1 MKFDL
6 DTSSLKEYIFENKK
20 IEFVLDKIGN
30 KSIKYHPNKN
40 FYSCCNYNGDNTG
53 AVNITNDQ
61 YLIVTNWTRQKEFND
76 VSDIITLT
84 QYNKQCSFIDA
95 IKYLH
100 NILGLEY
107 SSYKKEKKKEKKD
120 PLAIFK
126 NAVKCGRRG
135 TVNVDDI
142 HVIDEEAIN
151 DYVPMLYI
159 DWFREGIMPW
169 ARKKFGLAYS
179 YKHRRVVIP
188 LRYWLDGS
196 LLGFNQRTTV
206 ENYEELGIRK
216 YFITPSYPKSL
227 NLYGLWENR
236 EEIERKK
243 YVVICESE
251 KSVLKRYSLNDGTC
265 VALQGKTLSEEQRR
279 IILGLNID
287 EVIIALDN
295 DVSIEEIRFMCEKFY
310 RIKNVSYV
318 KDKWGLLGEK
328 DAPMD
333 AKNKAFKFLI
343 KYRTHYDSKEHKKCL
358 KSVSKKA

>member
-1 MKFDL
+1 MTISDV
-6 DTSSLKEYIFENKK
+6 KEYIYENKK
-20 IEFVLDKIGN
+20 IKFILEKLN
-30 KSIKYHPNKN
+30 CHNIKYNEKHGYYSASFPDGDNPQGINISNNKYLNYRSFSRNVSYEDGKDIIDLISYVTNKN
-40 FYSCCNYNGDNTG
+40 F
-53 AVNITNDQ
+53 V
-61 YLIVTNWTRQKEFND
+61 
-76 VSDIITLT
+76 
-84 QYNKQCSFIDA
+84 DA
-95 IKYLH
+95 IKLIH

-107 SSYKKEKKKEKKD
+107 SPYKKQKKKEEKKD

-126 NAVKCGRRG
+126 DAVKCGRRG

-151 DYVPMLYI
+151 DYVPLLYI

-179 YKHRRVVIP
+179 YKHKRVVIP

-243 YVVICESE
+243 YVIVCESE

-279 IILGLNID
+279 IILGLNVN

-310 RIKNVSYV
+310 RVKNVSYV
-318 KDKWGLLGEK
+318 KDRWGLLGEK

-343 KYRTHYDSKEHKKCL
+343 KYRTHYDESEHKKYL